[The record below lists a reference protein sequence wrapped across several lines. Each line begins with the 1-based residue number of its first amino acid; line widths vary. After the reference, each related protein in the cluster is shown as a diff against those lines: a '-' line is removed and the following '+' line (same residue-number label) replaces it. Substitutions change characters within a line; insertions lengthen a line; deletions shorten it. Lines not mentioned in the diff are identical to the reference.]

1 MYKGNSQN
9 GTFELIGWE
18 LVDTNLGAH
27 SVDAA
32 AKLLPPG
39 AYTTFRT
46 YDGSRILRLDQHL
59 NRLEESVEVM
69 GQPAT
74 LDQSAVHRALGELLS
89 GRSFESR
96 LRLTFSPAAQ
106 RFFIGIEP
114 FTPLDA
120 ALYEKGVRCATVK
133 LHRDDPHAKDTRFLA
148 AAQAARE
155 SLGTDVHEG
164 LMADEAGQILE
175 GLSSNLFAILDG
187 TLRTE
192 GDRVLKGVTR
202 SLVLEVAANVLPIDE
217 HPVSL
222 ADLPRLSEAFIT
234 SVSRE
239 ILPVVAIDATT
250 LGTGTPG
257 PLTRR
262 LMAALAELIDK
273 EASEPAVFPR
283 NA

>member
-1 MYKGNSQN
+1 MYKGNSQSD
-9 GTFELIGWE
+9 TFELTATGLLE
-18 LVDTNLGAH
+18 AKLGTG

-32 AKLLPPG
+32 VKLLPPG

-59 NRLEESVEVM
+59 RRLEESVSVL

-74 LDQSAVHRALGELLS
+74 LDDSAVRRALADLLA
-89 GRSFESR
+89 GRDGESR
-96 LRLTFSPAAQ
+96 LRLTFSPSPK

-120 ALYEKGVRCATVK
+120 ALYEQGVRCATVP
-133 LHRDDPHAKDTRFLA
+133 LHRDDPHAKDTRFLSA
-148 AAQAARE
+148 AHAARA
-155 SLGTDVHEG
+155 SLGKDIHEG
-164 LMADEAGQILE
+164 LMADGDGQILE
-175 GLSSNLFAILDG
+175 GLTSNFFAILDG

-202 SLVLEVAANVLPIDE
+202 SLVLEVAATVLPMDE

-239 ILPVVAIDATT
+239 ILPVVAIDAVT
-250 LGTGTPG
+250 LGTGAPG

-262 LMAALAELIDK
+262 LMAALAQLIAK
-273 EASEPAVFPR
+273 EAAEP
-283 NA
+283 

>member
-1 MYKGNSQN
+1 MYKGNSQS
-9 GTFELIGWE
+9 GTFELTATGLLE
-18 LVDTNLGAH
+18 ANLGTC

-59 NRLEESVEVM
+59 RRLEESVWVL

-74 LDQSAVHRALGELLS
+74 LDHSAVRRALADLLA
-89 GRSFESR
+89 GRDGESR
-96 LRLTFSPAAQ
+96 LRLTFSPSPK

-120 ALYEKGVRCATVK
+120 ALYEQGVRCATVQ
-133 LHRDDPHAKDTRFLA
+133 LHRDDPHAKDTRFLSA
-148 AAQAARE
+148 AHAARE
-155 SLGTDVHEG
+155 SLGKDIHEG
-164 LMADEAGQILE
+164 LMADRDGQILE
-175 GLSSNLFAILDG
+175 GLSSNFFAILDG

-202 SLVLEVAANVLPIDE
+202 SLVLEVAATVLPIDE

-222 ADLPRLSEAFIT
+222 ADLKHLSEAFIT

-239 ILPVVAIDATT
+239 ILPVVAIDAVT
-250 LGTGTPG
+250 LGTGAPG

-262 LMAALAELIDK
+262 LMAALAQLIAK
-273 EASEPAVFPR
+273 EAAEP
-283 NA
+283 

>member
-1 MYKGNSQN
+1 MYKGNSQS
-9 GTFELIGWE
+9 GTFELTATG
-18 LVDTNLGAH
+18 LVEANLGTR

-32 AKLLPPG
+32 AKLLPSG

-46 YDGSRILRLDQHL
+46 YDGSRILRLDQHMR
-59 NRLEESVEVM
+59 RLEESVLVL

-74 LDQSAVHRALGELLS
+74 LDHSTVRRALADLLADHD
-89 GRSFESR
+89 GESR
-96 LRLTFSPAAQ
+96 LRLTFSPSPK

-120 ALYEKGVRCATVK
+120 ALYEQGVRCATVQ
-133 LHRDDPHAKDTRFLA
+133 LHRDEPHAKDTRFLSA
-148 AAQAARE
+148 AHAARE
-155 SLGTDVHEG
+155 SLGKDIHEG
-164 LMADEAGQILE
+164 LMADSDGQILE
-175 GLSSNLFAILDG
+175 GLSSNFFAVLDG

-202 SLVLEVAANVLPIDE
+202 SLVLEVAATVLPIDE

-239 ILPVVAIDATT
+239 ILPVVAIDAVT
-250 LGTGTPG
+250 LGTGAPG

-262 LMAALAELIDK
+262 LMAALAQLIAR
-273 EASEPAVFPR
+273 EAAVP
-283 NA
+283 